1 MASTEELVEVFE
13 DTAYWY
19 KHDEKL
25 EEAIMES
32 ITATQFYGEEDKPE
46 VQGKK
51 FESTVVSVSKYRS
64 LESAMFYQRKFP
76 ETRICVHNFASAT
89 NPGGGVKKGS
99 RAQEEAICRCSTL
112 YPVLDTRENW
122 RRYYKFHRDRHDARY
137 TDACIYTHGILI
149 IKSDTD
155 VPQRLP
161 ENKWT
166 KVDVI
171 TCAAPNL
178 RERPSNA
185 MNPNAGAQV
194 HLTDQELMDLHV
206 KRGRHLLAAAAEQ
219 GAQIMI
225 LGAFGCG
232 AFQNDPKIVAE
243 AYKQVL
249 PEFEGVFREVHFA
262 VYCSPRDTRN
272 YEVFKKVLG

>member
-64 LESAMFYQRKFP
+64 LESAMFYQRKYP
-76 ETRICVHNFASAT
+76 EARICVHNFASAT

-99 RAQEEAICRCSTL
+99 RAQEEAICRCTTL

-161 ENKWT
+161 EYKWT